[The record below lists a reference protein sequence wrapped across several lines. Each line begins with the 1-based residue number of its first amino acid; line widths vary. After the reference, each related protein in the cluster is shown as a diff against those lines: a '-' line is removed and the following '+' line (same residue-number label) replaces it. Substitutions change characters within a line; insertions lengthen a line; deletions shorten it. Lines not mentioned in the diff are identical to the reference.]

1 MVAEADKLVDEM
13 LSKSVQADV
22 TTYTIL
28 FDAYFKQERI
38 RNVLKW
44 FLHLVL
50 KTALEPS
57 FALVNS
63 VCSGLINKGVIEEA
77 GEILER
83 MTVTQRGGHQKP
95 FLFANSYELLL
106 TESCKQGKIDLV
118 WDLPCVMVRYNIGA
132 TPKLHGIVPEAF
144 GKEDRVDQI
153 ESKLQQLTVQRYG
166 GVVR

>member
-38 RNVLKW
+38 RNVFKW
-44 FLHLVL
+44 LLHLVL

-63 VCSGLINKGVIEEA
+63 VCSRLINKGVIEEA

-83 MTVTQRGGHQKP
+83 MTVTQRSSETV
-95 FLFANSYELLL
+95 LIR
-106 TESCKQGKIDLV
+106 KQL
-118 WDLPCVMVRYNIGA
+118 
-132 TPKLHGIVPEAF
+132 
-144 GKEDRVDQI
+144 
-153 ESKLQQLTVQRYG
+153 
-166 GVVR
+166 